1 MGDFPAEQQAR
12 AEKRRQGDVDMQR
25 VLGEMEMLDQE
36 LLDQLELRDRCFPPL
51 RGQTI
56 PATRPLRSASS
67 AGTYQL

>member
-1 MGDFPAEQQAR
+1 
-12 AEKRRQGDVDMQR
+12 MQR

-36 LLDQLELRDRCFPPL
+36 LFDQLELRDRCFPPL

-56 PATRPLRSASS
+56 PATRSLRSASS